1 MATRDLNERQKQ
13 VLQWIVG
20 GCPERDWPDE
30 THKSTAKALQSR
42 RLVTV
47 RRRNG
52 VWSAEPTPAGL
63 YFAKHGTYPDGHW
76 SEQASEPRASGK
88 RQPRRATLAADPIE
102 PAVPSPRPHGRAAAE
117 ALVAEVRAAGG
128 RLFVNG
134 SRQAEVRKAMYRAN
148 AIEGVLGEGERLVS
162 DQHGVRLV
170 QVTPEPELA
179 TVPVAARLSTKPH
192 PALTQLRESP
202 ALRAFTKDAAR
213 RGLLVLQALATTA
226 VKDGHGVA
234 AHAQVGL
241 VLTIDEQK
249 INVTLHEPQNR
260 TPRMLTKDEEHRKA
274 RGEYLSG
281 PSYDYEQ
288 SGRLRLRVEYTEFTE
303 PKPTPTGTIGW
314 RMEDRLDRVYA
325 ACLQEAAVRAER
337 GRKREA
343 EAERRRQQHET
354 DKANARVAYVEM
366 KRAEVLAEQVD
377 RWVRCG
383 QIRAYVAALKERAS
397 VATPGEIHPSGE
409 WIAWAEEHADGLD
422 PFRSVPQMPQVRVPD
437 DYELAR
443 VMGLRDPRWR

>member
-13 VLQWIVG
+13 VLQWIVDG
-20 GCPERDWPDE
+20 VPARDWPDE

-47 RRRNG
+47 RRRSG

-63 YFAKHGTYPDGHW
+63 YVAKHGTYPDGHW
-76 SEQASEPRASGK
+76 ATESPPSGTGGK
-88 RQPRRATLAADPIE
+88 RPPKATRAVE
-102 PAVPSPRPHGRAAAE
+102 PAEPAAPAPRPHGRAAAE

-128 RLFVNG
+128 RLFVSG
-134 SRQAEVRKAMYRAN
+134 SRQADVRKAMYRAN
-148 AIEGVLGEGERLVS
+148 AIEGLLREGERLVS
-162 DQHGVRLV
+162 DQHGVTL
-170 QVTPEPELA
+170 EPDVA
-179 TVPVAARLSTKPH
+179 AMPVPARLSTKPH
-192 PALTQLRESP
+192 PAITQVRDSR
-202 ALRAFTKDAAR
+202 ALRGFTKDAAR
-213 RGLLVLQALATTA
+213 RGLLVLQALAVTA
-226 VKDGHGVA
+226 AKDGHGVA
-234 AHAQVGL
+234 AHPNVGL
-241 VLTIDEQK
+241 VLTVSGQK
-249 INVTLHEPQNR
+249 VNVTLHEPQNR
-260 TPRMLTKDEEHRKA
+260 SPRVLTKDEEHRKA

-303 PKPTPTGTIGW
+303 PKPTPTGKIGW

-325 ACLQEAAVRAER
+325 ACLHEAAVRAER
-337 GRKREA
+337 ERQREA
-343 EAERRRQQHET
+343 EAERRRQQYET
-354 DKANARVAYVEM
+354 DKANARIAYVEM
-366 KRAEVLAEQVD
+366 MRAEVLAEQVD

-397 VATPGEIHPSGE
+397 VATPAEIHLSGE

-422 PFRSVPQMPQVRVPD
+422 PFKSVPQMPQVRVPD

-443 VMGLRDPRWR
+443 VMGLRDPRWG